1 MWTLEPTAALP
12 RLLAGAAHLASM
24 ALLVW
29 FQEIG
34 QRLRREEHRAWWA
47 GSGRDLLNAAGLA
60 ALAFSLWG
68 AGFPGP
74 AALLAGAAETLA
86 VFGIYTFTSTRRLR
100 HPRAYA
106 ILAGAL
112 ACLPAP
118 LWPAEVVAAL
128 GALARGLFPA

>member
-12 RLLAGAAHLASM
+12 RLLAAAAHLASM

-60 ALAFSLWG
+60 AIALSLRG

-74 AALLAGAAETLA
+74 AALLVGAAETLA
-86 VFGIYTFTSTRRLR
+86 VFGIYTFTSTRALR

-106 ILAGAL
+106 ILAGAVP
-112 ACLPAP
+112 CLPA
-118 LWPAEVVAAL
+118 LVWPSQLAASL
-128 GALARGLFPA
+128 GSLARGLFPS